1 MAKYECIVCGWVYD
15 EELGDPDSDVPA
27 GTAWEDVPDEWLC
40 PDCGVDKTDFMLVE

>member
-15 EELGDPDSDVPA
+15 EELGDPDSGVPA

>member
-15 EELGDPDSDVPA
+15 EELGDPDSGVPA
-27 GTAWEDVPDEWLC
+27 GTLWQDVPDEWLC